1 MQLAAFAFD
10 YDGTLA
16 QDGCVSAATVEAL
29 GRLKAAG
36 VRLLLVSGRE
46 LPDLQRV
53 FPHYALF
60 DAIVAENGGL
70 LFQPGLHQERLLG
83 SAPPDALVQA
93 LQRRHVQ
100 PLSIGRSILA
110 TSKPQDE
117 QVLAAIRECGMEWQI
132 IFNKGAV
139 MCLPPGV
146 NKASGLSAALETL
159 KLSALNVL
167 AVGDAENDH
176 AMLQACGYR
185 AAVANAIDT
194 LKGEADI
201 VTHASH
207 GAGVVEL
214 IERFLTDPPLAL
226 TASVRRH
233 DTAIGRDAHGREAVL
248 PPDATVLIAGSSG
261 GGKSRLAKL
270 LIERFM
276 AHGFQLC
283 IIDPEGD
290 YEGVP
295 GVTAL
300 GDEKTVPGLPQAEG
314 LLREPRNHLALNLL
328 GVDLNMRPRYLASI
342 AAMVESLRVQWAR
355 PHWLL
360 IDEAHHT
367 LPAVA
372 QPALPAAPRQL
383 PGMVLI
389 SSRPDALARHALDTV
404 QILITLGA
412 QARQAIESF
421 CCVLQLPVPPL
432 PTRALENGEA
442 LYWDRTALGAARATG
457 ATDSTDGRD
466 AAVPAGA
473 GAPRLVQLDEP
484 AQRHQRHIR
493 KYARGSLGLDKSFH
507 FRGPAGALNLRAQN
521 LSVFLQLG
529 EGVDDDT
536 WLFHLQRGDYSR
548 WFRDAIDDEELA
560 DEAARVEREHD
571 KDAKSSRQAMRDLV
585 NRRYT
590 APA

>member
-16 QDGCVSAATVEAL
+16 HDGCVSAATVAAL

-36 VRLLLVSGRE
+36 PRLLLISGRE

-60 DAIVAENGGL
+60 DAIIAENGGL
-70 LFQPGLHQERLLG
+70 LFQPGLHEERVLG
-83 SAPPDALVQA
+83 SAPPEALVQA
-93 LQRRHVQ
+93 LRRRHVQ

-110 TSKPQDE
+110 TSRPHDAE
-117 QVLAAIRECGMEWQI
+117 VLAAIRECGVEWQI

-146 NKASGLSAALETL
+146 NKASGLSAALATL
-159 KLSALNVL
+159 QLSALNVL
-167 AVGDAENDH
+167 GVGDAENDH

-194 LKGEADI
+194 LKREADI
-201 VTHASH
+201 VTQASD

-214 IERFLTDPPLAL
+214 VERFLSDPPQAV
-226 TASVRRH
+226 TAAVRRH
-233 DTAIGRDAHGREAVL
+233 DTAIGRDADGREAVL

-270 LIERFM
+270 LIERFT

-283 IIDPEGD
+283 IVDPEGD

-295 GVTAL
+295 GVMAL
-300 GDEKTVPGLPQAEG
+300 GDEKTAPGLPQAEG

-328 GVDLNMRPRYLASI
+328 GVDLTLRPRYLASI

-367 LPAVA
+367 IPAA
-372 QPALPAAPRQL
+372 TQAALLAAPRQL
-383 PGMVLI
+383 PGTVLI

-404 QILITLGA
+404 QILISLGEE
-412 QARQAIESF
+412 ARQAIESF
-421 CCVLQLPVPPL
+421 CRVLQVPTPTLPG
-432 PTRALENGEA
+432 RAPQRAEA
-442 LYWDRTALGAARATG
+442 LYWDRRG
-457 ATDSTDGRD
+457 
-466 AAVPAGA
+466 AAVPAG
-473 GAPRLVQLDEP
+473 GEAPRLVQLDEP
-484 AQRHQRHIR
+484 AQRHQRHLR
-493 KYARGSLGLDKSFH
+493 KYARGSLGIDKSFH

-521 LSVFLQLG
+521 LSVFLQLA
-529 EGVDDDT
+529 EGVDDPT

-560 DEAARVEREHD
+560 DAAARVEREHD
-571 KDAKSSRQAMRDLV
+571 QDARTSRQAMRDLV

>member
-16 QDGCVSAATVEAL
+16 HDGCVSPATVEAL

-36 VRLLLVSGRE
+36 PRLLLISGRE
-46 LPDLQRV
+46 LPELQRV

-70 LFQPGLHQERLLG
+70 LFQPGLHQERVLG
-83 SAPPDALVQA
+83 SAPPEALVRA
-93 LQRRHVQ
+93 LQRRQVQ

-110 TSKPQDE
+110 TCQPHE
-117 QVLAAIRECGMEWQI
+117 AELLAAIRECGVEWQI

-146 NKASGLSAALETL
+146 NKASGLRAALATL
-159 KLSALNVL
+159 QLSALNVL

-185 AAVANAIDT
+185 VAVANAIDT
-194 LKGEADI
+194 LRHEADI
-201 VTHASH
+201 VTRAAH
-207 GAGVVEL
+207 GEGVVEL
-214 IERFLTDPPLAL
+214 IERFLSDPPRAV
-226 TASVRRH
+226 TAAVRRH
-233 DTAIGRDAHGREAVL
+233 DTAIGRDADGREAVL
-248 PPDATVLIAGSSG
+248 PPDTTVLIAGSSG

-300 GDEKTVPGLPQAEG
+300 GDEKTAPGLPQAEG
-314 LLREPRNHLALNLL
+314 LLREPLNHLALNLL
-328 GVDLNMRPRYLASI
+328 GVDLTVRPRYLASI
-342 AAMVESLRVQWAR
+342 AAMVESLRVRWAR

-367 LPAVA
+367 IPAA
-372 QPALPAAPRQL
+372 TQAALLAAPRQL
-383 PGMVLI
+383 PGTVLI
-389 SSRPDALARHALDTV
+389 SSRPEALARHALETV
-404 QILITLGA
+404 QILISLGA
-412 QARQAIESF
+412 QAPEAIESF
-421 CCVLQLPVPPL
+421 CRVLQIPTPMLPA
-432 PTRALENGEA
+432 RAPQSGEA
-442 LYWDRTALGAARATG
+442 LYWDRGAE
-457 ATDSTDGRD
+457 
-466 AAVPAGA
+466 
-473 GAPRLVQLDEP
+473 APRLVRLDEP

-493 KYARGSLGLDKSFH
+493 KYARGSLGDDKSFH

-521 LSVFLQLG
+521 LSVFLQLA
-529 EGVDDDT
+529 EGVDEDT

-548 WFRDAIDDEELA
+548 WFRNAIDDEELA
-560 DEAARVEREHD
+560 DEAARVEREHHE
-571 KDAKSSRQAMRDLV
+571 DATTSRQAMRDLV

-590 APA
+590 APV

>member
-16 QDGCVSAATVEAL
+16 HDGCVSAATVQAL

-36 VRLLLVSGRE
+36 PRLLLISGRE

-70 LFQPGLHQERLLG
+70 LFQPGLHQERVLG
-83 SAPPDALVQA
+83 STPPDALVQA

-110 TSKPQDE
+110 TCKPHED
-117 QVLAAIRECGMEWQI
+117 QVLAAIRECGVEWQI

-146 NKASGLSAALETL
+146 NKASGLSAALATL
-159 KLSALNVL
+159 QLSALNVL
-167 AVGDAENDH
+167 GVGDAENDH

-194 LKGEADI
+194 LKREADI

-214 IERFLTDPPLAL
+214 IERFLSDPPLAV
-226 TASVRRH
+226 TAAVRRH
-233 DTAIGRDAHGREAVL
+233 DTPIGRGADGREAVL

-270 LIERFM
+270 LIERFT

-300 GDEKTVPGLPQAEG
+300 GDEKNAPGLPQAEG

-367 LPAVA
+367 IPAA
-372 QPALPAAPRQL
+372 TQAALLAAPRQL
-383 PGMVLI
+383 PGTVLI

-404 QILITLGA
+404 QILISLGA
-412 QARQAIESF
+412 EARQAIESF
-421 CCVLQLPVPPL
+421 CRVLQMPTPPL
-432 PTRALENGEA
+432 PARAPENGEA
-442 LYWDRTALGAARATG
+442 LYWDRVGLGSARA
-457 ATDSTDGRD
+457 
-466 AAVPAGA
+466 AGA
-473 GAPRLVQLDEP
+473 EAPRLVQLDEP

-493 KYARGSLGLDKSFH
+493 KYARGSLGDDKSFH

-521 LSVFLQLG
+521 LSVFLQLA

-560 DEAARVEREHD
+560 DEAARVEREHG
-571 KDAKSSRQAMRDLV
+571 KDATASRHAMRDLV